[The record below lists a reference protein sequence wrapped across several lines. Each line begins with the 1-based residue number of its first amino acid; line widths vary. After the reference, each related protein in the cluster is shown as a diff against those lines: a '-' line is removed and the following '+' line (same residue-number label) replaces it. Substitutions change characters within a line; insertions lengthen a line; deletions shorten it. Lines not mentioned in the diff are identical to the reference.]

1 MDIIQKTYISG
12 MLKWANDME
21 SALHALTG
29 EGGFYPPFSFPAVI
43 RGYKT
48 KPVVV
53 PDKKDVSPELLSDI
67 QAIIDECNAAITET
81 FTDAPAKFSA
91 NDMPGIILSHVT
103 AGGTPSPWTLL
114 HSITFSGSEEIGV
127 TSVVTQEQATV
138 NYSPDIVC
146 VSSMILHDNGNNT
159 YSHFLPWSPN
169 QFVTFSKTGD
179 TVLSWYKV
187 TI

>member
-12 MLKWANDME
+12 MLKWENDME

-43 RGYKT
+43 RGYKS

-81 FTDAPAKFSA
+81 FADAPAKFSA
-91 NDMPGIILSHVT
+91 NDMPGIILSHVL
-103 AGGTPSPWTLL
+103 AGGTSSPWTLL
-114 HSITFSGSEEIGV
+114 HTGTYTVNKASV
-127 TSVVTQEQATV
+127 TSVISQEMATV
-138 NYSPDIVC
+138 NYAPDVVC
-146 VSSMILHDNGNNT
+146 VSSIPLVDSGNRENKT
-159 YSHFLPWSPN
+159 NVMAWYSNMFIN
-169 QFVTFSKTGD
+169 FSADGEA
-179 TVLSWYKV
+179 VVSWYKV
-187 TI
+187 TL